1 MPNLKISRNGILHLD
16 ASSPHPIKVC
26 YSNKTLNIKA
36 ICKTFSSIPA
46 WSLICAAQ
54 KTKKTKHIPS
64 YNWSSPVSQSLNDP
78 EMRLETVMS
87 NGEERTLRC
96 HTHIHSHSHTQ
107 ITPSVTLPVTSDC
120 WWRWRWHVFKRRT
133 SRVREEES
141 LFFFL
146 FFPIAL
152 GHVFISD
159 ALSASCS
166 LGAAFSFREL
176 QKHASTATWGRGGS
190 WRTDT
195 SGGFREGE
203 NPVARQVVHAGV
215 HNVFH
220 ELHAP
225 HFTHSGEAG
234 WKRRRW
240 GTGTWYCKLM
250 IKQVGQAAV
259 WAERLLVVWRCLST
273 TVRCWKPLLFWVSH
287 LRDQLLQ
294 LCISPLKA
302 IIFWLI
308 SPSHHYHDHHRHHL
322 HRLPVLVSLHHK
334 VNPCLDSKCLF
345 ISSLFRSEKFHS
357 SWIFLQNSDKNKL
370 WTLNYLLYIII
381 QKGIPA
387 MGCLNAVLDE
397 GWGSYGRD
405 YIGRCYR
412 ELCFQCLSS
421 YCCIFCRAEKDM
433 MASRQERWWAL

>member
-1 MPNLKISRNGILHLD
+1 MLCPLHAVLGQRFHFASCRSMLRQLREGGGILKNRHIRWFQGGRK
-16 ASSPHPIKVC
+16 SSC
-26 YSNKTLNIKA
+26 
-36 ICKTFSSIPA
+36 
-46 WSLICAAQ
+46 
-54 KTKKTKHIPS
+54 
-64 YNWSSPVSQSLNDP
+64 
-78 EMRLETVMS
+78 
-87 NGEERTLRC
+87 
-96 HTHIHSHSHTQ
+96 
-107 ITPSVTLPVTSDC
+107 
-120 WWRWRWHVFKRRT
+120 
-133 SRVREEES
+133 
-141 LFFFL
+141 
-146 FFPIAL
+146 
-152 GHVFISD
+152 
-159 ALSASCS
+159 
-166 LGAAFSFREL
+166 
-176 QKHASTATWGRGGS
+176 
-190 WRTDT
+190 
-195 SGGFREGE
+195 
-203 NPVARQVVHAGV
+203 
-215 HNVFH
+215 
-220 ELHAP
+220 
-225 HFTHSGEAG
+225 EAG
-234 WKRRRW
+234 CSCWCSQCFPWAPCWKRRRW

-345 ISSLFRSEKFHS
+345 ISSLFRSEKSHS

>member
-176 QKHASTATWGRGGS
+176 QKHASTATWGRGDPEEQTHPVVSGREKIQLRGRLFMLVFTMFS
-190 WRTDT
+190 MSSMLPTLLTVGRRGG
-195 SGGFREGE
+195 SGGG
-203 NPVARQVVHAGV
+203 GV
-215 HNVFH
+215 
-220 ELHAP
+220 L
-225 HFTHSGEAG
+225 G
-234 WKRRRW
+234 
-240 GTGTWYCKLM
+240 LD
-250 IKQVGQAAV
+250 
-259 WAERLLVVWRCLST
+259 
-273 TVRCWKPLLFWVSH
+273 TV
-287 LRDQLLQ
+287 
-294 LCISPLKA
+294 
-302 IIFWLI
+302 
-308 SPSHHYHDHHRHHL
+308 
-322 HRLPVLVSLHHK
+322 
-334 VNPCLDSKCLF
+334 N
-345 ISSLFRSEKFHS
+345 
-357 SWIFLQNSDKNKL
+357 SW
-370 WTLNYLLYIII
+370 
-381 QKGIPA
+381 
-387 MGCLNAVLDE
+387 
-397 GWGSYGRD
+397 
-405 YIGRCYR
+405 
-412 ELCFQCLSS
+412 
-421 YCCIFCRAEKDM
+421 
-433 MASRQERWWAL
+433 